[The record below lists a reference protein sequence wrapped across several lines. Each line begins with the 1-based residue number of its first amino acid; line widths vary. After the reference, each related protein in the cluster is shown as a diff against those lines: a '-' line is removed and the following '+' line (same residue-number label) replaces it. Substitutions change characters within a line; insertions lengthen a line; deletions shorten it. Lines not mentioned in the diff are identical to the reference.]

1 MPVAPPRPPR
11 SAGRRPRP
19 DAGSVTVELAAAIPL
34 LVAVTLAMVGILGLA
49 RDQVLAQ
56 GAAREGA
63 REAAIGGD
71 DARASAAARAALPPG
86 RAANV
91 TVVAAGPH
99 RVRVSVELPVGLP
112 FGARPVV
119 VKANAVA
126 AREPG
131 PAPPPA
137 DR

>member
-1 MPVAPPRPPR
+1 MARLLALTETFTPPGTSRSQRRTVTTACTEEQSQLTSSAP
-11 SAGRRPRP
+11 
-19 DAGSVTVELAAAIPL
+19 LAPAI
-34 LVAVTLAMVGILGLA
+34 
-49 RDQVLAQ
+49 
-56 GAAREGA
+56 
-63 REAAIGGD
+63 
-71 DARASAAARAALPPG
+71 SAARAALPPG
-86 RAANV
+86 RAAHV
-91 TVVAAGPH
+91 TVTATAAH

-119 VKANAVA
+119 IKASAVA